1 MKRARLLLAMATSSL
16 LAACGAR
23 ASLSLPEPSA
33 TGGASGGSGGSTSS
47 TSSGG
52 TGGTGGVTIVDAGPD
67 VVVTDAG
74 CHDASEC
81 DDGIPCTLDACQGG
95 VCTHAPRDAMCD
107 DGLFCTGVEFC
118 DPLVGCMVNPRSC
131 DEGIFCTV
139 DTCDPIADACRHDP
153 HDELCPLSHK
163 CGPTEGCYA
172 LAYAHS
178 DTTLYEVRL
187 PSGKVTSIGP
197 TGVQLTD
204 IALVSNTQLYG
215 LDYGTLYT
223 VDTSTGAVMPTAPV
237 KAQGMVAFDVAP
249 DGALY
254 AAGGTGLYRLQIAQ
268 AATLVASFPQGWEAS
283 GDIAFLQGRFL
294 ATARQ
299 SVSGAD
305 SLVEVDLAASTSKIV
320 GPTGFGCIWGLAAFG
335 QTLYGLTCHGEVL
348 GIDPTTGKAQLLSAG
363 GPAFWGASAR

>member
-1 MKRARLLLAMATSSL
+1 
-16 LAACGAR
+16 
-23 ASLSLPEPSA
+23 
-33 TGGASGGSGGSTSS
+33 
-47 TSSGG
+47 
-52 TGGTGGVTIVDAGPD
+52 
-67 VVVTDAG
+67 
-74 CHDASEC
+74 
-81 DDGIPCTLDACQGG
+81 
-95 VCTHAPRDAMCD
+95 
-107 DGLFCTGVEFC
+107 
-118 DPLVGCMVNPRSC
+118 
-131 DEGIFCTV
+131 
-139 DTCDPIADACRHDP
+139 
-153 HDELCPLSHK
+153 
-163 CGPTEGCYA
+163 
-172 LAYAHS
+172 
-178 DTTLYEVRL
+178 
-187 PSGKVTSIGP
+187 
-197 TGVQLTD
+197 
-204 IALVSNTQLYG
+204 
-215 LDYGTLYT
+215 
-223 VDTSTGAVMPTAPV
+223 
-237 KAQGMVAFDVAP
+237 VAP